1 MLNREIY
8 AKDPLA
14 NKLANNGVA
23 VVKDDLSAQA
33 LDTLR
38 YELDTFVCD
47 GEYEKGLDK
56 ILSTFLSN
64 LVQEEGGIS
73 REQPGVWISG
83 FYGSGK
89 SHLAKMLRTLWVDQ
103 KFADGSTARSRAA
116 LPDEIKAL
124 LTELSTQGKRLGGL
138 HACSGTLGSGADGL
152 VRMPLLNIIFKSV
165 GLPEE
170 YHLARFVLWLK
181 RKNYFEQVQT
191 FVQEAG
197 ENWHEELSD
206 FHVSAAIADA
216 VISVNPD
223 MAGDRKEFRELIK
236 NQFPEKSDVT
246 NDQMVEAIKDALTTN
261 GEFPL
266 TLIVLDEV
274 QQFIGDDA
282 QKAYGVQEVVE
293 TCSKHFTG
301 KVLFVATGQSA
312 LSGTPSL
319 MRLKGRFQMPIQLFD
334 TDVESVI
341 RKIILLKKES
351 ARSAIQDI
359 IDTNRGEISR
369 HLRGSKIEYR
379 NDDENIMVA
388 DYPVL
393 PIRNRFW
400 EKVLR
405 IVDTNGTVSQLRN
418 QLRVVHE
425 ATRATA
431 DQPIGHMVPGD
442 FIYGQNASDLLQ
454 SAVLSKE
461 VYETIQKLSNSMIP
475 DEQLQGRLLSLV
487 FLIGKLP
494 TDDIADIGVRATDD
508 MLADLLVEDISKGSS
523 ELRTRIPDL
532 MEKLQAN
539 GIVMAMETRHG
550 KEYRLQTQESSAWHE
565 TYRNQEADLVGNSQR
580 VEQEREDLFH
590 KFVNQKISK
599 VRLSQGNCKEPRQVL
614 ISYDAELPS
623 DSAKKIYAWVQDG
636 WSTSEKDI
644 LADARNI
651 GSDNPTIFV
660 YIPDRNKSELQKV
673 ITARKAAEMT
683 IDIRGLPS
691 TPEGRDARTAME
703 TRLNEARKQEQ
714 YLLQEIFD
722 GVRVFKAGGDEIT
735 SADDLTDKVEHAAR
749 ASLVRLFG
757 EFDAA
762 DHIAWGKVYDR
773 ARKDGGES
781 ALELVNHTGDVDK
794 HPVCSA
800 ILKYIGPGK
809 KGAEIREQFKAAPFG
824 WPQDAIDG
832 GLFTLLA
839 AGLIKAQNAARK
851 PVDAKTLE
859 RSQLTQAFFERE
871 AITLSTPQLIKVRKL
886 LGDLLGSK
894 CNPGEEAGKIASL
907 IQRGRELAY
916 KAGGDA
922 PRPQRPDTQ
931 LLDDIGM
938 QAGNQ
943 MILSVFEHSGELQA
957 LFTQWQTTAEQIDAR
972 IAPWSTLQSVASYC
986 RDLAFGKPLQAEIDA
1001 IRNSRSLLSEP
1012 DPVVHLLKDSG
1023 DKLRNA
1029 LQRHIQEHKQ
1039 AWERHMG
1046 ELEQD
1051 SNWQQLND
1059 DQRRPLLAAQGISTI
1074 PETAA
1079 GSLNEVLDALEH
1091 CPLNNWVSKTEALQV
1106 KFAQVRI
1113 EAARLLEPKVQRID
1127 LPRRTL
1133 KTDAELDAWLK
1144 EAEAKLRA
1152 GLNDGPVMV

>member
-1 MLNREIY
+1 MLNQEIY

-23 VVKDDLSAQA
+23 EVKDDLSAQA

-47 GEYEKGLDK
+47 GEYEKGLEK
-56 ILSTFLSN
+56 ILSTYLSN
-64 LVQEEGGIS
+64 LGQGAS
-73 REQPGVWISG
+73 SASQEQPGVWISG

-89 SHLAKMLRTLWVDQ
+89 SHLAKMLRALWVDQ
-103 KFADGSTARSRAA
+103 SFGDGTTARSRAS
-116 LPDEIKAL
+116 LPAEISDL
-124 LTELSTQGKRLGGL
+124 LKELSTQGKRLGGL
-138 HACSGTLGSGADGL
+138 HAASGTLGQGANDK
-152 VRMPLLNIIFKSV
+152 VRLALLGILFKSA
-165 GLPEE
+165 GLPEQ
-170 YHLARFVLWLK
+170 YHLARFVMWLK
-181 RKNYFEQVQT
+181 
-191 FVQEAG
+191 QEGIYESVREVVEGAGKPWDKELTHLYMSPVLAG
-197 ENWHEELSD
+197 EVLRQRPEL
-206 FHVSAAIADA
+206 AETE
-216 VISVNPD
+216 
-223 MAGDRKEFRELIK
+223 KELRQLLKAEYPK
-236 NQFPEKSDVT
+236 VTDVT
-246 NDQMVEAIKDALTTN
+246 NSEMVDAIRDALTVN
-261 GEFPL
+261 EEFPL

-319 MRLKGRFQMPIQLFD
+319 MRLKGRFQMPIQLSD

-405 IVDTNGTVSQLRN
+405 IVDTTGTVSQLRN

-431 DQPIGHMVPGD
+431 EQPVGHIVPGD

-461 VYETIQKLSNSMIP
+461 VYETIQKLSNSIIP

-539 GIVMAMETRHG
+539 GIVMAMDTRHG

-599 VRLSQGNCKEPRQVL
+599 VRLAQGNCKEPRQVL

-623 DSAKKIYAWVQDG
+623 DSTKKIYAWVQDG

-660 YIPDRNKSELQKV
+660 YIPDRNKSELQKI

-691 TPEGRDARTAME
+691 TPEGKDARTSME
-703 TRLNEARKQEQ
+703 TRLNEARKQEK

-735 SADDLTDKVEHAAR
+735 SADDLTEKVEHAAK

-762 DHIAWGKVYDR
+762 DHPAWGKVYDR

-839 AGLIKAQNAARK
+839 AGLIKAQSAARK

-886 LGDLLGSK
+886 LGDLLGNK

-922 PRPQRPDTQ
+922 PRPQRPDTK

-943 MILSVFEHSGELQA
+943 MILSVFEHSAELQT
-957 LFTQWQTTAEQIDAR
+957 LFTQWQTTAELIDAR

-986 RDLAFGKPLQAEIDA
+986 RDLAFGKPLQEEIEA
-1001 IRNSRSLLSEP
+1001 IRTSRSLLSEP
-1012 DPVVHLLKDSG
+1012 DPVAHLLKDSG

-1051 SNWQQLND
+1051 SNWQPLND

-1079 GSLNEVLDALEH
+1079 SSLDEVLDALEQ